1 MQKRVSLK
9 DIAQRVGVSIAT
21 VSYVINGQEKEKRVG
36 AEVIRK
42 IRQAA
47 EELNYQPNQ
56 IARSLRMQSTKTIGL
71 IVADIAN
78 PFFGHLSRIIENE
91 AANHGFTI
99 IIGSS
104 DEAEFKSESLIN
116 TLLNRQVDGFI
127 IIPTE
132 GSAKQIQSLVRKK
145 VPVVL
150 VDRYFPEINTSYV
163 VLDNY
168 QAMFDATSHLIG
180 AGYNDIIMIAYESPL
195 IHMKERIRGYL
206 EAMDSNDLKEKI
218 NLKEI
223 SFDRHQEDM
232 EAVFDELDL
241 KTTDKTALLFATN
254 TLSISGLFCMQK
266 HCIKIPK
273 DIAFIG
279 FDGGECFDIYSPPL
293 SFVQQPL
300 EEMGKESF
308 NVLMNLINGSN
319 KVTRIIL
326 SPVLV
331 TRESSSC

>member
-78 PFFGHLSRIIENE
+78 PFFGHLARIIENE
-91 AANHGFTI
+91 AAKHGFTI

-104 DEAEFKSESLIN
+104 DEADFKSESLIN

-127 IIPTE
+127 IIPSE
-132 GSAKQIQSLVRKK
+132 GSAKQIQSLLRKK

-150 VDRYFPEINTSYV
+150 VDRYFPEINTSYI

-168 QAMFDATSHLIG
+168 QAMFDATSHLISE
-180 AGYNDIIMIAYESPL
+180 GYKDITLIAYESSL

-206 EAMDSNDLKEKI
+206 EAMDSNELKEKI
-218 NLKEI
+218 SLKEI

-232 EAVFDELDL
+232 EAVFEELDL
-241 KTTDKTALLFATN
+241 KTMNKTALLFATN

-266 HCIKIPK
+266 HCLKIPK

-279 FDGGECFDIYSPPL
+279 FDGGECFDIHSPPL